1 MQITTTSFTSGFLNQ
16 IDQLESQQSTL
27 QNESTTGLKVS
38 LPEDNPSVMDQVLN
52 LQTESSANTQ
62 YQSNITQLQATAT
75 TTGRHDSAAGGTRL
89 AAAGTPAAA
98 TAAGSAAASS
108 STGIGVSVH
117 STSAQAGRGRRAAHR
132 YHAKT
137 VAAAPPSP
145 AA

>member
-62 YQSNITQLQATAT
+62 YQSNITALQTTAT
-75 TTGRHDSAAGGTRL
+75 TASASPSTASCRCR
-89 AAAGTPAAA
+89 PAF
-98 TAAGSAAASS
+98 G
-108 STGIGVSVH
+108 
-117 STSAQAGRGRRAAHR
+117 
-132 YHAKT
+132 
-137 VAAAPPSP
+137 
-145 AA
+145 

>member
-62 YQSNITQLQATAT
+62 YQSNITALQTTAT
-75 TTGRHDSAAGGTRL
+75 TFEQ
-89 AAAGTPAAA
+89 PAN
-98 TAAGSAAASS
+98 
-108 STGIGVSVH
+108 H
-117 STSAQAGRGRRAAHR
+117 CRRR
-132 YHAKT
+132 Q
-137 VAAAPPSP
+137 
-145 AA
+145 